1 MALKSGT
8 TDTDHWSI
16 GFNKDLLTAVWIGYD
31 DNKSLEASDYKFS
44 RNIWVDTMEGCLKD
58 KEDSWY
64 QQPNN
69 VVGVLV
75 NPITGKPASEDD
87 EKKRIMYYV
96 RGTEPSLADP
106 VFDEIMETKVE

>member
-16 GFNKDLLTAVWIGYD
+16 GYNKEILTAVWIGYD
-31 DNKSLEASDYKFS
+31 DNTPLETSDYKYS
-44 RNIWVDTMEGCLKD
+44 RGIWVDTMEGYLTD
-58 KEDSWY
+58 HEDSWY
-64 QQPNN
+64 KQPNN

-75 NPITGKPASEDD
+75 NPFTGKPANEYD

-96 RGTEPSLADP
+96 KGTEPSNTDP
-106 VFDEIMETKVE
+106 VFDEIEY